1 MNNLKEK
8 KVIKNLKEN
17 AMMQEMNL
25 QEMKEVN
32 GGLDFGLALAIISA
46 GIYIYNEGGDFI
58 EGFKETFNK

>member
-1 MNNLKEK
+1 
-8 KVIKNLKEN
+8 
-17 AMMQEMNL
+17 MQEMNL

-32 GGLDFGLALAIISA
+32 GGFDIGLALAIISA

>member
-1 MNNLKEK
+1 M
-8 KVIKNLKEN
+8 KNFKEN

-32 GGLDFGLALAIISA
+32 GGFDVGLALAIISA

>member
-1 MNNLKEK
+1 M
-8 KVIKNLKEN
+8 KNLKGN

-32 GGLDFGLALAIISA
+32 GGFDIGLALAIISA

-58 EGFKETFNK
+58 E